1 LRIDSNNSGVIGVK
15 MKDTLVVNR
24 TDLKVWSNGAKD
36 VLVKKYKDGKEKWR
50 LYRDLDDDGIFEE
63 TEVVVGR

>member
-1 LRIDSNNSGVIGVK
+1 MRVDSNNSGVIGVK

-24 TDLKVWSNGAKD
+24 SDLKVWSNGAKD

>member
-24 TDLKVWSNGAKD
+24 SDLKVWSNGAKD

>member
-1 LRIDSNNSGVIGVK
+1 MRIDSNNSGVIGVK
-15 MKDTLVVNR
+15 MKDALVVNR
-24 TDLKVWSNGAKD
+24 SDLKVWSNGAKD

>member
-1 LRIDSNNSGVIGVK
+1 MRVDSNNSGVIGVK
-15 MKDTLVVNR
+15 MKDALVVNR
-24 TDLKVWSNGAKD
+24 PDLKVWSNGAKD
-36 VLVKKYKDGKEKWR
+36 VLVKKYKSGKEKWR